1 MTTPQNNLP
10 ENLIYNILTYSLCDI
25 NDIFVIETLNKTFKN
40 LIKEKKTEFL
50 FYRNVFDFISK
61 YDRFE
66 CYNGNYNCVPFEH
79 WFNYTHTKQM
89 ISGFAVVNDIDI
101 KNIKNVLNKF
111 KLKKNGKRKKMKFYE
126 VLPGTWP
133 SVTTTLISNQV
144 AIRFVI
150 F

>member
-1 MTTPQNNLP
+1 
-10 ENLIYNILTYSLCDI
+10 
-25 NDIFVIETLNKTFKN
+25 
-40 LIKEKKTEFL
+40 
-50 FYRNVFDFISK
+50 
-61 YDRFE
+61 
-66 CYNGNYNCVPFEH
+66 
-79 WFNYTHTKQM
+79 M

-150 F
+150 FKFIKLNIIS